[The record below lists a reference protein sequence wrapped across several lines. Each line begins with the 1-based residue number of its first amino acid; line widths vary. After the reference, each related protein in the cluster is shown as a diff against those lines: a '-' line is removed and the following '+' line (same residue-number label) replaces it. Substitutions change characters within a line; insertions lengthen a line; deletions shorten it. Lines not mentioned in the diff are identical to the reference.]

1 MDDTMQEFVSWLK
14 TDLTHFAALVEV
26 GSVATDDPKQDGY
39 SDNDLQIVVY
49 KDVTS
54 EMLAVRNWLQ
64 QHPLG
69 DNYLLS
75 PRVYEEFIV
84 GETLNDIS
92 LKFIS

>member
-1 MDDTMQEFVSWLK
+1 M
-14 TDLTHFAALVEV
+14 
-26 GSVATDDPKQDGY
+26 
-39 SDNDLQIVVY
+39 QIVVY
-49 KDVTS
+49 KDITS